1 MRTLRRF
8 TRALLLGGTAAA
20 LLAAPALA
28 AETEEVVIPCQGTV
42 AAEEVSLV
50 SEDSSEALMMLEEGE
65 QVVLLS
71 GDPESE
77 LALVAY
83 EAEDEVLTGCV
94 EQSAL
99 TLQSL
104 GRATVLTE
112 RATLL
117 DAAGEGGEELLN
129 LTRESPL
136 LVLGYADGWY
146 CVQAQGLTG
155 YLPETSVCAD
165 LTTTS
170 KLNLRAEADA
180 DSESL
185 DLIPKGTELTPVDG
199 TEGWYQV
206 TYDGQNGYVSAEYV
220 AVPEDYQV
228 EDPTMTGGEAV
239 LAYAQQFLGNRYVW
253 GGTSLT
259 NGCDCSGYVMQIY
272 AEFGVSLPHSSS
284 AIRGYGEKVSYDE
297 MEVGDVVCYSGHVG
311 IYAGNGQII
320 NALNSRKGIC
330 YTNVNYAPIVTI
342 RRML

>member
-1 MRTLRRF
+1 MRVLRRF
-8 TRALLLGGTAAA
+8 TCALLLGGMTAA

-28 AETEEVVIPCQGTV
+28 AEAEEVVIPCQGTV
-42 AAEEVSLV
+42 TAEAVSLR
-50 SEDSSEALMMLEEGE
+50 SEDSSEELATLEAGA
-65 QVVLLS
+65 QVILLS
-71 GDPESE
+71 GDLGAE

-83 EAEDEVLTGCV
+83 ETEDEVLTGCV

-99 TLQSL
+99 TLDAL

-112 RATLL
+112 RAALL
-117 DAAGEGGEELLN
+117 DAAGESGEELLC
-129 LTRESPL
+129 LARESPL

-155 YLPETSVCAD
+155 YLPETAVCVE

-170 KLNLRAEADA
+170 RLNLRAEADV

-185 DLIPKGTELTPVDG
+185 CLIPKETKLTPVDG

-206 TYDGQNGYVSAEYV
+206 TYDGLRGYVSAEYV
-220 AVPEDYQV
+220 SVPEEYQV
-228 EDPTMTGGEAV
+228 EDPTVSDGEAV

-259 NGCDCSGYVMQIY
+259 NGCDCSGFVMQIY

-297 MEVGDVVCYSGHVG
+297 IEVGDVVCYSGHVG

-330 YTNVNYAPIVTI
+330 YTDVNYAPIVTI
-342 RRML
+342 RRLL